1 MSKPNLAKVLYAAI
15 SVALFE
21 YVWVMALHANDR
33 IEYLK
38 ISGIPARFA
47 SSVYFGT
54 IAVSVVCQVLMA
66 FFISA
71 AWVPS
76 RLTRL
81 RLRHYCLSELW
92 LQFRLGLRANMERGL
107 SRRGLYS
114 PQLLVL
120 FGGWRRLRGKFPR
133 KQRAPRALL
142 LMSVK
147 HRLNQHARHAEADAQ
162 RHPELCS

>member
-81 RLRHYCLSELW
+81 KLTALLLVGIMVAISVGFTRKYGAW
-92 LQFRLGLRANMERGL
+92 LPVVAYL
-107 SRRGLYS
+107 S

-120 FGGWRRLRGKFPR
+120 FGGWRRSGV
-133 KQRAPRALL
+133 
-142 LMSVK
+142 SS
-147 HRLNQHARHAEADAQ
+147 
-162 RHPELCS
+162 PESNGRPGPCF